1 LIQLTEYKIAN
12 AKFTDKIVFALVS
25 DLHGDDPKE
34 IIDVLR
40 QVNPDIILAAGDIF
54 EALDGN
60 HDAKNE
66 AGFELLRACSDIAPT
81 FYAPGNHEVGGTLS
95 WSPVWKF
102 SYAKEKNFS
111 EYSMQRLKETGV
123 YFLDDSFTTYNGMAF
138 AGLGSALI
146 NKDKRPKLEFLA
158 EFCALDMPKILICH
172 HPEYYEKYLADM
184 DIDLIVSGHAHG
196 GQWRFFGRGIFAP
209 GQGFFPKYTSGVYN
223 GKLVVS
229 RGLKKSKK
237 IPRIFNKPEVVKI
250 VMQKPEKI

>member
-1 LIQLTEYKIAN
+1 MIQLTEYKITNPNFA
-12 AKFTDKIVFALVS
+12 DKLVFALVS
-25 DLHGDDPKE
+25 DLHGDDPKD
-34 IIDVLR
+34 IIDILKRVT
-40 QVNPDIILAAGDIF
+40 PDIILAAGDIF
-54 EALDGN
+54 EALDGS
-60 HDAKNE
+60 HDKENE
-66 AGFELLRACSDIAPT
+66 AGFVLLRACSDIAPT

-95 WSPVWKF
+95 WSPIWKF

-111 EYSMQRLKETGV
+111 GNSMQRLKETEV
-123 YFLDDSFTTYNGMAF
+123 CFLDDNFVIYNGMAF

-146 NKDKRPKLEFLA
+146 NEDKRPNLEFLKD
-158 EFCALDMPKILICH
+158 FCALDMPKILICH

-196 GQWRFFGRGIFAP
+196 GQWRFFGRGVFAP

-229 RGLKKSKK
+229 RGLKKGKR

-250 VMQKPEKI
+250 VVENTQKM